1 MNSSGKR
8 IPAGWSFV
16 GGTLLGALAAVA
28 LPASIHMGGARA
40 GSAGQAAVVAVSEV
54 RTVSDASVQ
63 VDQGAVAEQQEH
75 RLAGHSELEL
85 QPD

>member
-28 LPASIHMGGARA
+28 LPASIHGARTA
-40 GSAGQAAVVAVSEV
+40 ASQTAAAVVSEV
-54 RTVSDASVQ
+54 RTAADMSGQDDRTPAA
-63 VDQGAVAEQQEH
+63 DPQEH

>member
-8 IPAGWSFV
+8 ISAGWSFV

-28 LPASIHMGGARA
+28 LPASIHMGGAGA
-40 GSAGQAAVVAVSEV
+40 EAAGQAAAVAVPEV
-54 RTVSDASVQ
+54 RPASDAPVQ
-63 VDQGAVAEQQEH
+63 DDHTATETQEH

>member
-28 LPASIHMGGARA
+28 LPASIHGARTA
-40 GSAGQAAVVAVSEV
+40 ASQATAAVVSQV
-54 RTVSDASVQ
+54 RTDISVQ
-63 VDQGAVAEQQEH
+63 DDRIPAADPQEH

>member
-28 LPASIHMGGARA
+28 LPASIHGARTA
-40 GSAGQAAVVAVSEV
+40 GGQTTVVAVSQV
-54 RTVSDASVQ
+54 RSGAEISVQ
-63 VDQGAVAEQQEH
+63 DDRVPAADPQEH

-85 QPD
+85 QPE

>member
-40 GSAGQAAVVAVSEV
+40 GSRAQTAAVAVPEA
-54 RTVSDASVQ
+54 RPASDASVQ
-63 VDQGAVAEQQEH
+63 DDRNAAETQEH

-85 QPD
+85 QPS